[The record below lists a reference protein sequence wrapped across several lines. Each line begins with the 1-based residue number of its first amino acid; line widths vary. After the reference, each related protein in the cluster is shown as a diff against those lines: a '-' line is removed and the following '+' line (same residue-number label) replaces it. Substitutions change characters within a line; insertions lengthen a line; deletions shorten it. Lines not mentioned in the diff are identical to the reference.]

1 MRRRTA
7 RLAALLG
14 AGLLVVGCGAGSQV
28 RDFVDEAFDEQSVAG
43 DTATYRSPDAVG
55 PTAATITGG
64 VAPLVRATDAG
75 TEYLR
80 YDDDIVVVSPAGA
93 TSTVRV
99 EDLDGPYRNG
109 QYAYLGSGFDPGS
122 PAGDIDDDDAK

>member
-1 MRRRTA
+1 VTRRTG

-14 AGLLVVGCGAGSQV
+14 AGLLVAGCGAGSQV
-28 RDFVDEAFDEQSVAG
+28 RDFVDGTFDEQGVSG
-43 DTATYRSPDAVG
+43 DTATYLSTDPVDR
-55 PTAATITGG
+55 TAATIAGG
-64 VAPLVRATDAG
+64 VVPVVRATDAG

-80 YDDDIVVVSPAGA
+80 YDDDIVIVSPAGA

-99 EDLDGPYRNG
+99 EDLDGAYRNG